1 MQGLNYRT
9 VAIKKPYTYSCISQ
23 CSQCQWTTCFTENS
37 SSNEELRILSTQM
50 KCESIAQLVAH
61 LQGSQSTV
69 KSTESFMNENL
80 LVNRV

>member
-1 MQGLNYRT
+1 MSMDNLFHRKQS
-9 VAIKKPYTYSCISQ
+9 IKRRAKG
-23 CSQCQWTTCFTENS
+23 
-37 SSNEELRILSTQM
+37 LSTQM

-61 LQGSQSTV
+61 LQGSLSKV